1 MSSPLRQAAW
11 SHAHEGRS
19 FVLVLLP
26 CVLLGAGW
34 LQRRDEMLLWQAV
47 LASRLSLFVELL
59 PVLTLST
66 LSLAVV
72 NSSACCGSEHLCG
85 PGNPTQQLLC
95 VCLPPCHRAWVRAPG
110 RQTVMGPSMG
120 EEGVV

>member
-1 MSSPLRQAAW
+1 MAAETGGDAPVAG
-11 SHAHEGRS
+11 SASVEAESVR
-19 FVLVLLP
+19 
-26 CVLLGAGW
+26 GA
-34 LQRRDEMLLWQAV
+34 A
-47 LASRLSLFVELL
+47 

-95 VCLPPCHRAWVRAPG
+95 VCLPPCHRAWVQAPS
-110 RQTVMGPSMG
+110 RQTAMGPSMG